1 MEKNMKKMIYVLV
14 ITFLSLTIYSCAKKS
29 DSSTSST
36 TTSSTTTEIEGEW
49 KTTCYSSGSYYKTK
63 TITVSGTGI
72 VKKSEYHSD
81 SSCSI
86 DNYTVEYT
94 FSSLSIGDAV
104 EFNSGKTGHKYTM
117 TLSTMT
123 ETQLN
128 SYEVSFVNSISWCGY
143 TDWVLDTPKS
153 IAGKTCGTSTEW
165 SENTSI
171 YGLYLLDGSKLF
183 VDTSSS
189 SYPSS
194 VGTGTSDTYN
204 KQ

>member
-1 MEKNMKKMIYVLV
+1 MEKNMKKMLYVLV
-14 ITFLSLTIYSCAKKS
+14 ITFLSFTIYSCAKKS
-29 DSSTSST
+29 DSSSSSST
-36 TTSSTTTEIEGEW
+36 TELEGTW
-49 KTTCYSSGSYYKTK
+49 VVSCYSSGNYYKTK
-63 TITVSGTGI
+63 TIIVSGTGY

-81 SSCSI
+81 SSCSS

-94 FSSLSIGDAV
+94 FSSLSIGDEMV
-104 EFNSGKTGHKYTM
+104 FSSYGSSGGSGHKYTM

-153 IAGKTCGTSTEW
+153 IAGKTCGTSTKL
-165 SENTSI
+165 SANTSI
-171 YGLYLLDGSKLF
+171 YGMYILDGSKLF
-183 VDTSSS
+183 MELSSGS
-189 SYPSS
+189 HPSS
-194 VGTGTSDTYN
+194 VYSSNNDTLT